1 MSHNLIIPEGNLED
15 ILARLSYALDLFRL
29 IHGHLDETDVSDPMY
44 GACDL
49 MRRIIKDFEADVN
62 AAEEAAE

>member
-1 MSHNLIIPEGNLED
+1 MSHNLIMSEGNLED

-29 IHGHLDETDVSDPMY
+29 IHGHLDESDVSDPMY

-49 MRRIIKDFEADVN
+49 LRSIIKDFEADVN
-62 AAEEAAE
+62 AAEEAKE